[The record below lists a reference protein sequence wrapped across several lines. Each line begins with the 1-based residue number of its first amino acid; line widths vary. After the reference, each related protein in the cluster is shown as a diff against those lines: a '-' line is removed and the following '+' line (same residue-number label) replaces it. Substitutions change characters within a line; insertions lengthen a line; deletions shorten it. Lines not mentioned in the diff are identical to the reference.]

1 MADILKIYPDNP
13 NPKAILRVVD
23 VLKKGGVIIYPTD
36 TVYSFGCDVTKGK
49 ALERIARLK
58 DIKLEK
64 ANFSI
69 IFYDL
74 SHLADYTKQVDT
86 ATYKILKRCL
96 PGAFTFILEANNIIP
111 KLFKSKRKTIGIRIP
126 DNNIPREIVKEL
138 GNPIIAS
145 SVHDEDEIIEYTTD
159 PELIKE
165 KYDNLVDLII
175 DGGFGDNDAS
185 TVVDLTQGE
194 MEILREGKGD
204 INIL

>member
-1 MADILKIYPDNP
+1 MAELLKIYPDNP
-13 NPKAILRVVD
+13 DPSQIQKVVK
-23 VLKKGGVIIYPTD
+23 VLQKGGVIIYPTD
-36 TVYSFGCDVTKGK
+36 TVYSFGCDVTKSR
-49 ALERIARLK
+49 ALEKIAKIK

-64 ANFSI
+64 SNFSI

-74 SHLADYTKQVDT
+74 SHLADYTRQVDT

-126 DNNIPREIVKEL
+126 DNNIPRDIVNEL
-138 GNPIIAS
+138 GNPIVAT
-145 SVHDEDEIIEYTTD
+145 SVHDDDEIIEYTTD

-165 KYDNLVDLII
+165 KYDHLVDLVI

-185 TVVDLTQGE
+185 SVVDLSNGE
-194 MEILREGKGD
+194 IEIIREGKGD
-204 INIL
+204 ISIL